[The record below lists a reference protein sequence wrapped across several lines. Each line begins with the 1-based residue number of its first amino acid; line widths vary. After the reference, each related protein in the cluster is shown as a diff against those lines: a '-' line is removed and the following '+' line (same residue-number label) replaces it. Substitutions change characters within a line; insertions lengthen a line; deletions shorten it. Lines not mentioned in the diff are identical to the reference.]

1 MSIKNK
7 YSRKPAEVPKR
18 KGNADVLSKMIN
30 TEVQDNANTGIHKD
44 VNTAI
49 QQKEK
54 KLKKATFQLDAD
66 LHKRLRTFAAMNDT
80 TMVEVVEKA
89 LIGYMDKNE

>member
-7 YSRKPAEVPKR
+7 YTRKPTEVPKR
-18 KGNADVLSKMIN
+18 KGNIDVLSQMIN
-30 TEVQDNANTGIHKD
+30 TEVQENIDTAIHKS
-44 VNTAI
+44 VNTSI
-49 QQKEK
+49 QGEK
-54 KLKKATFQLDAD
+54 KVKKATFQMDTD

-89 LIGYMDKNE
+89 LIDYMDKNE